1 MEPLNAIGIQTETV
15 GATFETITDEIMNQ
29 KMNQK
34 ILETMNDKIGTKTNN
49 VPCGMKLPRQLIA
62 NTESI
67 DATVMTA
74 VAMKFRYEQCPF
86 KRRKVGFNVPRGGLA
101 HLKYQ
106 HFLFFLRLPLMFFQ
120 CFGAAT
126 VGLFMLLAEKQLD
139 GEKNEKGRK
148 SGGWRRNRGR
158 SGCLVLFLVASVQVA
173 TCAPVTE
180 TKVDAWSTAL
190 SLKFAN
196 FLDETM
202 KMPTLQKLYD
212 DVPTTTTTKEGRVL
226 AASVAAE
233 IASLINDKDHELR
246 LLAKKCA
253 DKKTTNEMIQSTQIL
268 LVQKLKAQGDDQIMR
283 TYFTSHDNG
292 EIVLHSSVSGAA
304 DEEAPAASTSGYT
317 TIHPPS
323 GNKELDPPF
332 PFVETNIYDARRT
345 SWYSNAV
352 AGPKDVFV
360 VVDETNMG
368 SDATR
373 WEAVKNTLLHVLNTI
388 SPNDNVWIHRK
399 TEAGSSSS
407 SSSMHGSEE
416 QKTSGVP
423 LLKPLGGKS
432 CAVGEPVRGK
442 SSVIQQL
449 SDVVQKMQLS
459 TTLAAEPASSSDDW
473 LNMLNTTMNAIDY
486 FRSHHVSNTERAGVV
501 LLVSTG
507 AMERQ
512 SVQNAIVP
520 FVLDRN
526 LHRLPIITYHIAET
540 VAATPSTEKLAYS
553 CTDLGTSAW
562 LTSSSH
568 PADAGLYYEHI
579 VQAPSTKLSS
589 QKDPLTS
596 RLSSVSL

>member
-1 MEPLNAIGIQTETV
+1 
-15 GATFETITDEIMNQ
+15 MNQ
-29 KMNQK
+29 LMLCVTT
-34 ILETMNDKIGTKTNN
+34 IALVALLGALII
-49 VPCGMKLPRQLIA
+49 VSLPAIVASMK
-62 NTESI
+62 S
-67 DATVMTA
+67 
-74 VAMKFRYEQCPF
+74 RYEQSPF
-86 KRRKVGFNVPRGGLA
+86 KRRKFGLKDVLRGGLTN
-101 HLKYQ
+101 
-106 HFLFFLRLPLMFFQ
+106 FLLLPFVFFQ
-120 CFGAAT
+120 IFGVAT
-126 VGLFMLLAEKQLD
+126 FGLFMLLAEKQFD
-139 GEKNEKGRK
+139 GKKNEEGRK
-148 SGGWRRNRGR
+148 SERGR
-158 SGCLVLFLVASVQVA
+158 GGVKRMMRGSGCVVLFLVASIQVA

-180 TKVDAWSTAL
+180 IKVDAWSTAL

-212 DVPTTTTTKEGRVL
+212 DVPTTTTAKEGRVL

-246 LLAKKCA
+246 LMAKKCA

-268 LVQKLKAQGDDQIMR
+268 IVQKLKDQGDDQIMR
-283 TYFTSHDNG
+283 AYFTSHDSG
-292 EIVLHSSVSGAA
+292 EIVLHSSVPGAA

-323 GNKELDPPF
+323 GDKELDPPF

-352 AGPKDVFV
+352 AGPKDVFI

-388 SPNDNVWIHRK
+388 SPNDNVWIHRR

-407 SSSMHGSEE
+407 SSSSIHSSEE
-416 QKTSGVP
+416 KQTTGVP
-423 LLKPLGGKS
+423 LLKPLGDKS
-432 CAVGEPVRGK
+432 CAAMGEPVRGK

-449 SDVVQKMQLS
+449 SDIVQKMQIS
-459 TTLAAEPASSSDDW
+459 TTLAAAPGSSSNDW
-473 LNMLNTTMNAIDY
+473 LNMLNTTLNAIDS
-486 FRSHHVSNTERAGVV
+486 FRSNRVSNAERAGVV

-507 AMERQ
+507 EMERQ
-512 SVQNAIVP
+512 SVQDAIVP

-526 LHRLPIITYHIAET
+526 LHRLPIITYHIAKT

-553 CTDLGTSAW
+553 CTDLGSSAW

-579 VQAPSTKLSS
+579 VQTPSTTMSS